1 MSEPQSLSPTP
12 VKYPGLS
19 LLAKGL
25 AGVNSFATAEDK
37 AVPGKKAN
45 ALLSGLASMVGLPE
59 AQALMEKLAY
69 GERLTTGQGQ
79 TLKPAENVVE
89 GALALAPL
97 AQGLARGA
105 VKVAGKIPTQLDS
118 SPNALVWHG
127 SPHRFE
133 KLDSSKIN
141 TGEGAQSYGH
151 GLYFAEN
158 PEVAAT
164 YKKGLSYKH
173 LVKQFREDLPD
184 DADFDEVL
192 QLANAGHFTPPQAR
206 VIQELAKNDW
216 LGFDYPSQAISEA
229 IRNPANYDATPEL
242 LDAVDNL
249 GNMYRIDLPDEK
261 IARMLHWDL
270 PLAQQPENVQ
280 KGLAQSPSVQGY
292 IEKAEATRQKLNAQ
306 YPDRL
311 AKIPRAGEPFTASRL
326 KGEMALM
333 ALDQEYGNPALVAQ
347 RLRELGIP
355 GVQYFDTQS
364 RAAKQGTKNFVVFP
378 GEETSMSILD
388 INGVPLRKGLA
399 GK

>member
-69 GERLTTGQGQ
+69 GERLTTGKGQ

-127 SPHRFE
+127 SPHQFD
-133 KLDSSKIN
+133 KFDSSKIG
-141 TGEGAQSYGH
+141 TGEGAQAYGH
-151 GLYFAEN
+151 GLYLAES
-158 PEVAAT
+158 PKVADS
-164 YKKGLSYKH
+164 YKKALSPGNGLSDDDT
-173 LVKQFREDLPD
+173 LVRALGD
-184 DADFDEVL
+184 DADLL
-192 QLANAGHFTPPQAR
+192 QAALELERRAKYANMPGGKERLLGLAEKLRSG
-206 VIQELAKNDW
+206 
-216 LGFDYPSQAISEA
+216 
-229 IRNPANYDATPEL
+229 YDPRGSL
-242 LDAVDNL
+242 YKV
-249 GNMYRIDLPDEK
+249 DLPDEQIGK
-261 IARMLHWDL
+261 MLDWDK
-270 PLAQQPENVQ
+270 PLSAQPDNVQ
-280 KGLAQSPSVQGY
+280 KGLAQSESVRAYMAAAENQRLALNASHPLRLEKIPSAGKPY
-292 IEKAEATRQKLNAQ
+292 DATRMTGKDAQ
-306 YPDRL
+306 VAL
-311 AKIPRAGEPFTASRL
+311 AR
-326 KGEMALM
+326 
-333 ALDQEYGNPALVAQ
+333 EYGNQKLVSG
-347 RLRELGIP
+347 RLKELGIP
-355 GVQYFDTQS
+355 GLRYLDGSS
-364 RAAKQGTKNFVVFP
+364 RNMGDGTSNFVVFP
-378 GEETSMSILD
+378 GNESFLQILER
-388 INGVPLRKGLA
+388 NGIPLNKGLA